1 MSSLFKYVKKSN
13 VSMHIYAS
21 KHNDEYSNKT
31 NNKQKFVKK
40 LHYKNILSK
49 FATLFNLNN
58 K

>member
-1 MSSLFKYVKKSN
+1 MNNIVEKSN
-13 VSMHIYAS
+13 VSMHIYTP